1 MKKNKYYCALFRC
14 IAMISVLFC
23 SCIIF
28 GSHVYADEKPEYRLT
43 IHPSQNRFEELKPG
57 TVYTGTFNVRNDGQN
72 EFDFKITF
80 APYSVESESYS
91 PSYDKETVYTEMS
104 KWISVDHD
112 FGTLQANQEAEI
124 KYSINVPS
132 DAHGGAQAAT
142 ILVTMDNHS
151 KVEEGSGVK
160 TVRQLGYVVIGNV
173 DGDVIKTGK
182 ILENKLPQ
190 FLFNPPIYGSALV
203 ENTGNVYTVAMHTL
217 QVFPLFSDE
226 EIFTNEENPE
236 TSIVFPETK
245 RLFNSEWE
253 GAPQLGIF
261 RVRHTVKIFDEESV
275 VEKVVFLCPIWFL
288 FVVILM
294 IILIIFW
301 IVSRIIGRKREV

>member
-1 MKKNKYYCALFRC
+1 MRKNHF
-14 IAMISVLFC
+14 IAKVLIFLGAIFC
-23 SCIIF
+23 VSGYF
-28 GSHVYADEKPEYRLT
+28 GAVNAFAEDKPTHHLGIAPTQSNLGT
-43 IHPSQNRFEELKPG
+43 IKPG
-57 TVYTGTFNVRNDGQN
+57 ENYSGSFEVVNEGYGTS
-72 EFDFKITF
+72 EFEIDF
-80 APYSVESESYS
+80 APYSIKNEKYEPVFDATSS
-91 PSYDKETVYTEMS
+91 YTEIV
-104 KWISVDHD
+104 KWITTSITE
-112 FGTLQANQEAEI
+112 GALEPNQ
-124 KYSINVPS
+124 KQVVNFTVNVPEN
-132 DAHGGAQAAT
+132 AHGGSQSAV
-142 ILVTMDNHS
+142 IVVRL
-151 KVEEGSGVK
+151 K
-160 TVRQLGYVVIGNV
+160 TNDESDKTAVNTVQQLGYLVFGNV

-203 ENTGNVYTVAMHTL
+203 ENTGNVYTVATHTL

-226 EIFTNEENPE
+226 EIFTNEEKPE

-288 FVVILM
+288 FIVILM
-294 IILIIFW
+294 VILIIFW
-301 IVSRIIGRKREV
+301 IVSRIFKRKQEA